1 MNDQDI
7 SLDVA
12 KWDARIMQECIDD
25 LKIEVDNLKKE
36 KADLLQEV
44 IRLLNSQ
51 QAYEDAVKYW
61 KSLVTG
67 WE

>member
-1 MNDQDI
+1 MNDEDI

-44 IRLLNSQ
+44 IRLFDS
-51 QAYEDAVKYW
+51 EKP
-61 KSLVTG
+61 T
-67 WE
+67 E